1 MSIVSFKGTYQMNS
15 VKIIDRQSNCSESE
29 AKVFTQYMI
38 NKKLQEEWIKT
49 NYPGAQTEKEIS
61 LIVNIK

>member
-1 MSIVSFKGTYQMNS
+1 MEVSFKGTYQMNGA
-15 VKIIDRQSNCSESE
+15 KIIDRKIICSEAE
-29 AKVFTQYMI
+29 VKAYTQYMT

-49 NYPGAQTEKEIS
+49 NYPGVQTEKGFT

>member
-1 MSIVSFKGTYQMNS
+1 MSIVSFKGTYQMNG
-15 VKIIDRQSNCSESE
+15 VKIIDRRINCSEGE
-29 AKVFTQYMI
+29 AKVFTQYMT

-49 NYPGAQTEKEIS
+49 NYPGAQTEKGFS